1 MFQKGG
7 VFIDQNI
14 IRIIRVLRII
24 NVNDR
29 SEVIL
34 KENGYLITTPLLEK
48 EFTNLKSVKMSQ
60 YLFNQLKKHSDRP
73 ILSSLF

>member
-7 VFIDQNI
+7 VFIDLNI

-34 KENGYLITTPLLEK
+34 KGKWVSYN
-48 EFTNLKSVKMSQ
+48 
-60 YLFNQLKKHSDRP
+60 HSPVRKR
-73 ILSSLF
+73 IY